1 MEGREGFVGEE
12 SEGGKGRS
20 CEEGSEGVKGNEG
33 VKGRESPV
41 RREVKDEILV
51 RKQRVGGIPSS
62 HLLLPCEEVNK
73 RDGRRRET
81 C

>member
-1 MEGREGFVGEE
+1 MERREGLVGEG

-20 CEEGSEGVKGNEG
+20 CEERSEGVKGNEG

-41 RREVKDEILV
+41 RRGVKDEIPA

-62 HLLLPCEEVNK
+62 HLRLPCEEVNK
-73 RDGRRRET
+73 REGRRRET